1 MRDDHQMR
9 SACKGRGR
17 RLILC
22 IVRVTG
28 GRRSLCK
35 FFQEKPGWTA
45 AKNDDELK
53 DDFNEIF
60 REGADDSSR
69 DGWMKPTIHKEEEP
83 SGPEGGERGGEKL
96 MQSCGLICQ
105 CA

>member
-1 MRDDHQMR
+1 M
-9 SACKGRGR
+9 
-17 RLILC
+17 ILC

-45 AKNDDELK
+45 AKNDDEVK

-69 DGWMKPTIHKEEEP
+69 GIEMV
-83 SGPEGGERGGEKL
+83 G
-96 MQSCGLICQ
+96 
-105 CA
+105 

>member
-1 MRDDHQMR
+1 MRR
-9 SACKGRGR
+9 ENVAEKGERL

-45 AKNDDELK
+45 AKNDDELE
-53 DDFNEIF
+53 DDFNKVLEIF
-60 REGADDSSR
+60 KEGADDSSR
-69 DGWMKPTIHKEEEP
+69 GIEMV
-83 SGPEGGERGGEKL
+83 G
-96 MQSCGLICQ
+96 
-105 CA
+105 

>member
-1 MRDDHQMR
+1 MPRLYEDDEKN
-9 SACKGRGR
+9 SCA

-45 AKNDDELK
+45 AKNDDEVK

-60 REGADDSSR
+60 REGADDNSR
-69 DGWMKPTIHKEEEP
+69 GIEMV
-83 SGPEGGERGGEKL
+83 G
-96 MQSCGLICQ
+96 
-105 CA
+105 

>member
-1 MRDDHQMR
+1 MRRESMQR
-9 SACKGRGR
+9 L

-45 AKNDDELK
+45 V
-53 DDFNEIF
+53 
-60 REGADDSSR
+60 
-69 DGWMKPTIHKEEEP
+69 
-83 SGPEGGERGGEKL
+83 ERMMMRPK
-96 MQSCGLICQ
+96 MMIDK
-105 CA
+105 

>member
-1 MRDDHQMR
+1 MR
-9 SACKGRGR
+9 SREKKKAEEVRRRERMRRENVAEKGERL

-45 AKNDDELK
+45 AKNDDELE
-53 DDFNEIF
+53 DDFNKIF

-69 DGWMKPTIHKEEEP
+69 GIEMV
-83 SGPEGGERGGEKL
+83 G
-96 MQSCGLICQ
+96 
-105 CA
+105 